1 MVANTKRKQILSFLL
16 ILFLGLI
23 VFVVF
28 SHIRPML
35 PRSIDLVCRFG
46 AVLTMLLFAII
57 AKNSRRFKEYETIL
71 FAFSIAM
78 IVTSIDLYLPSSTWI
93 LKALNISI
101 NTPAGIALDK
111 LDSSLLIILLIIFFT
126 KIFGGTLKSIY
137 LKKGNLKKGLLIG
150 ITAFA
155 ISIAG
160 SYFVAI
166 AFGAQNLTLQR
177 IVPWIPWILIFIFGN
192 AMNEELLF
200 RGLFL
205 GKVEP
210 FLGKSMSNLVLTI
223 PFVLHHTGVTYT
235 GDALVFLLY
244 LIPLSLAW
252 GYITQKTDSLLG
264 SVLFHAG
271 TDIPVVLVLFAGLS

>member
-1 MVANTKRKQILSFLL
+1 MGKNSKRKRILSFLL
-16 ILFLGLI
+16 ILFLGFI

-35 PRSIDLVCRFG
+35 PHSIDLGCRIG
-46 AVLTMLLFAII
+46 AVLTLLLFAMIT
-57 AKNSRRFKEYETIL
+57 KNSRRCKEYETVL

-78 IVTSIDLYLPSSTWI
+78 IVTSVDLYLPSSTWI

-126 KIFGGTLKSIY
+126 KFFGGTLESIY
-137 LKKGNLKKGLLIG
+137 LKKGNLKNGLLIG
-150 ITAFA
+150 IPAFA

-166 AFGAQNLTLQR
+166 AFGAQNLSLQR

-200 RGLFL
+200 RVLFL
-205 GKVEP
+205 
-210 FLGKSMSNLVLTI
+210 
-223 PFVLHHTGVTYT
+223 
-235 GDALVFLLY
+235 
-244 LIPLSLAW
+244 
-252 GYITQKTDSLLG
+252 
-264 SVLFHAG
+264 
-271 TDIPVVLVLFAGLS
+271 

>member
-1 MVANTKRKQILSFLL
+1 MGKNSKRKRILSFLL
-16 ILFLGLI
+16 ILFLGFI

-35 PRSIDLVCRFG
+35 PHSIDLGCRIG
-46 AVLTMLLFAII
+46 AVLTLLLFAMIT
-57 AKNSRRFKEYETIL
+57 KNSRRCKEYETVL

-78 IVTSIDLYLPSSTWI
+78 IVTSVDLYLPSSTWI

-126 KIFGGTLKSIY
+126 KFFGGTLESIY
-137 LKKGNLKKGLLIG
+137 LKKGNLKNGLLIG
-150 ITAFA
+150 IPAFA

-166 AFGAQNLTLQR
+166 AFGAQNLSLQR

-210 FLGKSMSNLVLTI
+210 FLGKFMSNLVLTI

-235 GDALVFLLY
+235 GNALVFLIY

-252 GYITQKTDSLLG
+252 GYIAQKTDSLLG

-271 TDIPVVLVLFAGLS
+271 TDIPVVLVIFAGLS